1 MSDRPDPADAD
12 PESAADINGASSSSV
27 MPTTE
32 DEARVDRLH
41 RATIEFGLDA
51 EQAELFESAVDA
63 AMEIPDDVATVVAA
77 LADPEVAEAVWTRW
91 GDIDAL
97 GPALDALIARLDGVD
112 DADGG
117 AAWLAARHDAWHGRT
132 AEAIERL
139 EHAAETGHPLVLIE
153 LAAFEADRSNPLAAR
168 QLLVRAGVD
177 VDIDLDAAYD
187 PHVSGTGFGSE
198 LAEEVAPFAA
208 IRPPAMAGRN
218 ERCPCGSGKKYKHC
232 HLGNE
237 LHPLADRAGWLYVK
251 MMRFMQVNH
260 PQLPRVIADDIVES
274 VEDPD
279 LRAMVHESYLGI
291 DLALFE
297 GDLAERFL
305 DAKRELLP
313 TDEVALLQSW
323 IDASRTVLEVER
335 SRPGSMD
342 VVDLATRERATLVDT
357 VPEEPLETGWKIIG
371 RLVPVG
377 DSHRA
382 YGGFLPVND
391 DMVTAMLDAFGTR
404 SLETVTL
411 AIGQIFDT
419 AATQDEIQNLFAESL
434 DTGELSALLEEM
446 GNADGDSRSD

>member
-1 MSDRPDPADAD
+1 VPDHPDPAE
-12 PESAADINGASSSSV
+12 PAADDIIGASADFV
-27 MPTTE
+27 RPAAG
-32 DEARVDRLH
+32 DEARVDRIH
-41 RATIEFGLDA
+41 RATIEFGFDT
-51 EQAELFESAVDA
+51 EQADLFESAVDA
-63 AMEIPDDVATVVAA
+63 AAEIPDDVATVVAA
-77 LADPEVAEAVWTRW
+77 LADPAIAEAAWTRW

-97 GPALDALIARLDGVD
+97 GPPLDGLVARLDGAD
-112 DADGG
+112 NPDGG
-117 AAWLAARHDAWHGRT
+117 TAWLTARHDAWHGRT
-132 AEAIERL
+132 SDAIERL
-139 EHAAETGHPLVLIE
+139 DSAAKSGHPLVLTE
-153 LAAFEADRSNPLAAR
+153 LAAIEADRSNPLAAR
-168 QLLVRAGVD
+168 DLLARAGVD

-187 PHVSGTGFGSE
+187 PHLSGMGFGAE
-198 LAEEVAPFAA
+198 LAEEIAPFAA
-208 IRPPAMAGRN
+208 MRPPAMAGRN

-251 MMRFMQVNH
+251 LMRFMQVAH
-260 PQLPRVIADDIVES
+260 PQLPRAIADDIVES

-297 GDLAERFL
+297 GGIAERFL
-305 DAKRELLP
+305 DAKRTLLP

-342 VVDLATRERATLVDT
+342 VLDLATRERATVVDT

-391 DMVTAMLDAFGTR
+391 DMVTAMLDAFATR
-404 SLETVTL
+404 RLETVSL

-446 GNADGDSRSD
+446 GDSDDEILSQDD